1 MEDVAGT
8 GATGDLLYFPRR
20 FIIHHR
26 RGPPKERLKR
36 EERERERERVLISL
50 VDRKDG

>member
-8 GATGDLLYFPRR
+8 GAMVDLLYFPRR

-36 EERERERERVLISL
+36 GERARERKLISL

>member
-8 GATGDLLYFPRR
+8 GATGGLLYFPRR

-26 RGPPKERLKR
+26 RGPPKERP
-36 EERERERERVLISL
+36 ERERERAYKLR
-50 VDRKDG
+50 G

>member
-36 EERERERERVLISL
+36 GERERERESAYKPR
-50 VDRKDG
+50 G